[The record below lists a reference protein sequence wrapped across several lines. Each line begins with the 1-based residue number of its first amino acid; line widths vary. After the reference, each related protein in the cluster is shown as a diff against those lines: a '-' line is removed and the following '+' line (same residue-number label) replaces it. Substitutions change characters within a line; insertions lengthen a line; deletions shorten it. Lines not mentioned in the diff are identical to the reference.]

1 MKIFTNVTIEDNM
14 YYLVDRNNFVNAKH
28 ENKEALKNI
37 AKQFDDETRKLIT
50 KYGSKRELEDFE
62 KEIKQHSWVI
72 LKGSILK
79 KFEITENI

>member
-28 ENKEALKNI
+28 ESKEALKNI
-37 AKQFDDETRKLIT
+37 AKQFDEETRKLIE

-62 KEIKQHSWVI
+62 KEISKHSWVI
-72 LKGSILK
+72 LKGNILK
-79 KFEITENI
+79 KFDVTEQI